1 MPDRFAGLFDQISE
15 RQASVRPDQTRSE
28 KIWLWAN
35 DPLSSFKAW
44 LWASAVLVLII
55 VSSIAFVLES
65 IPSLCCGRYD
75 WLWQPIEIVCIVI
88 FSAEYAI
95 RFVSCPW
102 YFPADQAP
110 TVQES
115 VVKGEEHLA
124 APLKTK
130 VPGESI
136 RQHVVAR

>member
-1 MPDRFAGLFDQISE
+1 MRT
-15 RQASVRPDQTRSE
+15 DQTWSE

-55 VSSIAFVLES
+55 VSSVAFVLES

-75 WLWQPIEIVCIVI
+75 WFWQPIEIVCIVI

-110 TVQES
+110 TPLPES
-115 VVKGEEHLA
+115 VVKSEEHL
-124 APLKTK
+124 PGHLKSK
-130 VPGESI
+130 VPVEST
-136 RQHVVAR
+136 RQHVIAR